1 MRSAIWK
8 ARNKQEN
15 GLTRKK
21 RNPWFVM
28 LKNFSDLHFLRTSLK
43 QQEAARRKA
52 ESERAERARVAAL
65 EHDLFRRAV
74 GELTLMPFNDRIE
87 PYCERP
93 LPIARQRL
101 ADEKA
106 ALAESLSDEMD
117 VETLLDTDQ
126 SLSFTRT
133 GVGLDVVRKLRKG
146 HWVIQGE
153 LDLHGMRREEARTE
167 LADFLH
173 RAGKRGIRCVRV
185 IHGKGLGSRNRE
197 PILKQLVYRWL
208 VQKDEVLAFCIARAS
223 DGGNG
228 ALVVLLKG

>member
-1 MRSAIWK
+1 
-8 ARNKQEN
+8 
-15 GLTRKK
+15 
-21 RNPWFVM
+21 M

-74 GELTLMPFNDRIE
+74 GPLTLMPCNDRIE

-228 ALVVLLKG
+228 ALVVLLKGN